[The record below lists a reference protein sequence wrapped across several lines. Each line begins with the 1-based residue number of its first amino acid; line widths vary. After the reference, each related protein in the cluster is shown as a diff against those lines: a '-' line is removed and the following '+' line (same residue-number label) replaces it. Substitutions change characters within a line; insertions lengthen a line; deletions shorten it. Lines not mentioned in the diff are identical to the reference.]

1 MPLAAFNQTK
11 TTMNPSF
18 ATLGKPTRS
27 NRSRGFA
34 LVITLSLM
42 VLLTLLAVG
51 LLTLS
56 AVSLRAGGQGEA
68 MATAK
73 NNARL
78 ALVLAIGELQK
89 TLGPDKAITAPSG
102 LLAEQP
108 AKPNLTGVWESWDFN
123 PNSGTLNYEDE
134 KEQRFR
140 RWLVSNADSTSA
152 AQKNFGTI
160 PWQGKTVELV
170 GKGSLGEDAGDEQT
184 ATAGLVP
191 VVQNGRVSGSYA
203 WHVSDEAAKARINLY
218 RKPVEPTE
226 ALARKRAMLVGHRPD
241 PAVLKGTR
249 GGSLGFLPKDL
260 TSKEYDAAAATTGK
274 VVDLNQVDLLGA
286 RDRIKQFRNDVTP
299 YSLGLLTDVRRGGLK
314 QDLSSVFEMNT
325 TLPTEFTGK
334 KLYQSTHGITGVS
347 DPFWSTLSG
356 YYNVFRSITNPD
368 SRPTFYQ
375 RPAESILVTNPA
387 PPKKYY
393 PGPVIAKIETLF
405 SYVTRDSHANWV
417 GTLHGVDP
425 TMSFMGHLVYTPLV
439 TLHNPYNINLSFD
452 TLEVIIRNPPVAFNF
467 YVNDQP
473 QNSRLVPLTDMF
485 VYASDRTEKSFALQI
500 ANWSSPSAS
509 SPTGP
514 IVMLPGQT
522 LVCGPYLNPEA
533 CFADTKGT
541 PFFDWQNNLTG
552 YKADASGTA
561 TVNPIKAK
569 PGFAG
574 RCVGFDV
581 DWTTPTHGDLN
592 SGQQTDNNQG
602 VLGLRATDRI
612 HMEYGLEQPT
622 VGLNTE
628 FQVTAKLTANGST
641 LDYGG
646 MSFQYRD
653 AATLKKLFKKT
664 YRYPTTGDVTAAQT
678 YAPNTEPIARHA
690 LAKTVAVFSAYQ
702 RTCNGGVYETNKR
715 TETNGALNVQRDGR
729 LAGMPFLFHNP
740 ARNVISVNLQ
750 REKLGAHSHEL
761 NFQPLSGSVDDVFEL
776 DAANRTP
783 CLTGNTTL
791 RGIKSGSYLELPTG
805 PMQTIADFRRSNALS
820 SSYLPNLTQ
829 PVGNSVIS
837 PLLATNKVVQT
848 DTNMASYALLD
859 PSVLANHALYDRFY
873 FSTFA
878 TDGKT
883 TPDAVFEGF
892 LKDGKRLA
900 SQAFEAY
907 LPPGKTVEEAKSDLF
922 AAGKPKATAYQTAAE
937 YQLVRGPFNVNSISV
952 QAWKAMLATLNKSDI
967 YTLWAKSGTLAILKS
982 EGVPIPAMSL
992 LNGGKIGAAFDP
1004 KNIDDAKTNEWN
1016 GYRDLSDSELEE
1028 LAKQIVEQV
1037 RRRGPFLSLSEFVN
1051 RRVGS
1056 ESELTRSGA
1065 LDVAL
1070 TKAKINDRV
1079 FTSQIPLDASSFAD
1093 ANLYNYKTPLAT
1105 VGNPAAGAPGWITQG
1120 DLMRILEPTATVRG
1134 DTFVIRVCGE
1144 AQDASGKIAAR
1155 AYAEAVVQRMP
1166 EYVDSLDRPSLNV
1179 YTETT
1184 AAPAN
1189 RKFGRRMTVV
1199 SFRWLSSNEI

>member
-1 MPLAAFNQTK
+1 MKNPLKNH
-11 TTMNPSF
+11 
-18 ATLGKPTRS
+18 ATHDRH
-27 NRSRGFA
+27 RRRGFA

-89 TLGPDKAITAPSG
+89 TLGPDKAITAASG
-102 LLAEQP
+102 LLVATP

-123 PNSGTLNYEDE
+123 PNSASLNYDDE

-140 RWLVSNADSTSA
+140 RWLVSNSDSTA
-152 AQKNFGTI
+152 TAQKDFGTT
-160 PWQGKTVELV
+160 PWQGKTIELV
-170 GKGSLGEDAGDEQT
+170 GKGSLGKDVKPEQK
-184 ATAGLVP
+184 AVAGLVP
-191 VVQNGRVSGSYA
+191 IVEKGKVAGSYA
-203 WHVSDEAAKARINLY
+203 WHVADESAKARINLY
-218 RKPVEPTE
+218 RKPVEPAE
-226 ALARKRAMLVGHRPD
+226 ALARKRAALVGQRPN
-241 PAVLKGTR
+241 PSMLKGANGAT
-249 GGSLGFLPKDL
+249 LGFLPKDS
-260 TSKEYDAAAATTGK
+260 TAKEYAKALATTGK
-274 VVDLNQVDLLGA
+274 VIDLNQVDLLGA
-286 RDRIKQFRNDVTP
+286 QDQIQPFRNDVTP
-299 YSLGLLTDVRRGGLK
+299 YSIGLLTDVRRGGLK

-325 TLPTEFTGK
+325 TLPNEFTGK

-347 DPFWSTLSG
+347 DPYWSMLSS
-356 YYNVFRSITNPD
+356 YYNVFRSITNLD
-368 SRPTFYQ
+368 ANPTFYQ
-375 RPAESILVTNPA
+375 RPTESSLITNPL
-387 PPKKYY
+387 PPKKFY

-405 SYVTRDSHANWV
+405 TYVTRDSHANWV

-439 TLHNPYNINLSFD
+439 TLHNPYNVNISFD
-452 TLEVIIRNPPVAFNF
+452 NLEVIIRNPPVAFNF

-485 VYASDRTEKSFALQI
+485 VYGSDRIEKSFALRI
-500 ANWSSPSAS
+500 GNWSSPSAS
-509 SPTGP
+509 TPTGP
-514 IVMLPGQT
+514 IVMKPGQT

-552 YKADASGTA
+552 YKADASGSA
-561 TVNPIKAK
+561 SINPINAK

-581 DWTTPTHGDLN
+581 DWTTPTHNGLG

-612 HMEYGLEQPT
+612 HMEYALEQPT
-622 VGLNTE
+622 MGLNTE
-628 FQVTAKLTANGST
+628 FQVTAKLTANGAT

-646 MSFQYRD
+646 LSFQYRD

-664 YRYPTTGDVTAAQT
+664 YRYPTSGSLTADQT
-678 YAPNTEPIARHA
+678 YVPNTESIAKHA
-690 LAKTVAVFSAYQ
+690 RAKTVAVFSAYA

-740 ARNVISVNLQ
+740 ARNVVSVNLQ

-761 NFQPLSGSVDDVFEL
+761 NFQPLPGSVDDVFEV
-776 DAANRTP
+776 DATNRTP
-783 CLTGNTTL
+783 SLMGNTTL
-791 RGIKSGSYLELPTG
+791 RGVKSGSYLELPTG

-829 PVGNSVIS
+829 PVANSLIS
-837 PLLATNKVVQT
+837 PLLATGKVVQT

-859 PSVLANHALYDRFY
+859 HSVLANHALYDRFY

-878 TDGKT
+878 TDAKI
-883 TPDAVFEGF
+883 TPDTVFQGFMNEGK
-892 LKDGKRLA
+892 LLP
-900 SQAFEAY
+900 SQLFEAY
-907 LPPGKTVEEAKSDLF
+907 LPAGKTVEDAKSELF
-922 AAGKPKATAYQTAAE
+922 AAGKPRATAYQTAAE
-937 YQLVRGPFNVNSISV
+937 YQLVRGPFNVNSTSV
-952 QAWKAMLATLNKSDI
+952 QAWQAVLSTLNQSDVS
-967 YTLWAKSGTLAILKS
+967 TLWAKSAKLEVLQSA
-982 EGVPIPAMSL
+982 GVPMPSMTLI
-992 LNGGKIGAAFDP
+992 NGGRINGGAPDPNKID
-1004 KNIDDAKTNEWN
+1004 NAKTNEWN
-1016 GYRDLSDSELEE
+1016 GYRELSDTEVEE

-1037 RRRGPFLSLSEFVN
+1037 RLRGPFLSMSEFVN
-1051 RRVGS
+1051 RRIGS

-1065 LDVAL
+1065 LELAL
-1070 TKAKINDRV
+1070 DKANINDRV
-1079 FTSQIPLDASSFAD
+1079 FTSQIPLDVTHFAD
-1093 ANLYNYKTPLAT
+1093 VNLYNYKTPLAS
-1105 VGNPAAGAPGWITQG
+1105 VGNPAAGAPGWISQG
-1120 DLMRILEPTATVRG
+1120 DLMHVLEPAATVRG

-1144 AQDASGKIAAR
+1144 AQDTSGKVTAR

-1166 EYVDSLDRPSLNV
+1166 EYVDSVDRPSLNV
-1179 YTETT
+1179 YTEST

-1189 RKFGRRMTVV
+1189 QRFGRRMAVV
-1199 SFRWLSSNEI
+1199 SFRWLTSNEI

>member
-1 MPLAAFNQTK
+1 
-11 TTMNPSF
+11 MNPF
-18 ATLGKPTRS
+18 PAARRQPPQLR
-27 NRSRGFA
+27 RRRGFA

-89 TLGPDKAITAPSG
+89 TLGPDKAVTASSG
-102 LLAEQP
+102 LLAEVP

-123 PNSGTLNYEDE
+123 PNSGTLDYESE

-140 RWLVSNADSTSA
+140 RWLVSNPDFTAV
-152 AQKNFGTI
+152 AQKNFGAT
-160 PWQGKTVELV
+160 PWQGKNVELV
-170 GKGSLGEDAGDEQT
+170 GKGSLGESAKDEQRV
-184 ATAGLVP
+184 TAGLVP
-191 VVQNGRVSGSYA
+191 VAEQGKVAGSYA
-203 WHVSDEAAKARINLY
+203 WHVADEAAKARINLY

-241 PAVLKGTR
+241 PAVMKSTSGTA
-249 GGSLGFLPKDL
+249 LAFLPKDL
-260 TSKEYDAAAATTGK
+260 TDKDYEAAVATTGK
-274 VVDLNQVDLLGA
+274 VLDLNQVDLLGA
-286 RDRIKQFRNDVTP
+286 RDQIKQFRNDVTP

-314 QDLSSVFEMNT
+314 QDLSSLFEMST
-325 TLPTEFTGK
+325 TQANPVLPNEFNGK

-347 DPFWSTLSG
+347 DPYWSTLAG

-368 SRPTFYQ
+368 SNPTFYQ
-375 RPAESILVTNPA
+375 RPAESLLVTNPA
-387 PPKKYY
+387 PPRKFY

-405 SYVTRDSHANWV
+405 TYVTRDSHANWV
-417 GTLHGVDP
+417 NTLHGVDP
-425 TMSFMGHLVYTPLV
+425 QMSFMGHLIYTPLV

-452 TLEVIIRNPPVAFNF
+452 SLEVIIRNPPVAFNF
-467 YVNDQP
+467 YVNDRP
-473 QNSRLVPLTDMF
+473 QSSRLVPLTDMF
-485 VYASDRTEKSFALQI
+485 VYGSDRTEKSFALRI

-509 SPTGP
+509 SPSGQ
-514 IVMLPGQT
+514 IIMKPGQT
-522 LVCGPYLNPEA
+522 LVCGPYLNPDA
-533 CFADTKGT
+533 AFADTKGT

-552 YKADASGTA
+552 YKADASGSA
-561 TVNPIKAK
+561 TINPIKAK

-581 DWTTPTHGDLN
+581 DWITPTHNGLN

-612 HMEYGLEQPT
+612 HMEYALEQPT

-628 FQVTAKLTANGST
+628 FQVTAKLTANGAT

-646 MSFQYRD
+646 LSFQYRD
-653 AATLKKLFKKT
+653 SATLKKLFKKT
-664 YRYPTTGDVTAAQT
+664 YRYPLTGSLTADQT
-678 YAPNTEPIARHA
+678 YAPNTEAISKHAR
-690 LAKTVAVFSAYQ
+690 AKTVAVFSAYA

-715 TETNGALNVQRDGR
+715 TETNGALNVQRDGQ
-729 LAGMPFLFHNP
+729 LAGMPFLFHNA
-740 ARNVISVNLQ
+740 ARNVVSVNLQ

-761 NFQPLSGSVDDVFEL
+761 NFQPLPGSVDDVFEV
-776 DAANRTP
+776 DSSFRTP
-783 CLTGNTTL
+783 SLTGNTTL

-805 PMQTIADFRRSNALS
+805 PLQTLADFRRSNALS

-829 PVGNSVIS
+829 PVANSLIS
-837 PLLATNKVVQT
+837 PLLTTGKVVQT
-848 DTNMASYALLD
+848 DATIASYALLD
-859 PSVLANHALYDRFY
+859 HSVLANHALYDRFY

-878 TDGKT
+878 TDGKV
-883 TPDAVFEGF
+883 TPDTVFEGF
-892 LKDGKRLA
+892 LKSGKRLA
-900 SQAFEAY
+900 SQAYQAY
-907 LPPGKTVEEAKSDLF
+907 LPPGRTVEEAKEELF

-937 YQLVRGPFNVNSISV
+937 YQLVRGPFNVNSTSV
-952 QAWKAMLATLNKSDI
+952 QAWKAVLATLNKSDI
-967 YTLWAKSGTLAILKS
+967 YTLWAKGGTLEVLKS
-982 EGVPIPAMSL
+982 EGTPIPAMSL
-992 LNGGKIGAAFDP
+992 INGGKIGAAPDAI
-1004 KNIDDAKTNEWN
+1004 KIDNAKTNEWN
-1016 GYRDLSDSELEE
+1016 GYRELAEYEIEE

-1037 RRRGPFLSLSEFVN
+1037 RLRGPFLSLSEFVN
-1051 RRVGS
+1051 RRIGA

-1065 LDVAL
+1065 LELAL
-1070 TKAKINDRV
+1070 AKAKINDQV
-1079 FTSQIPLDASSFAD
+1079 FTTQIPLETTHFAD

-1105 VGNPAAGAPGWITQG
+1105 VGNPAAGAPGWISQG
-1120 DLMRILEPTATVRG
+1120 DLLRILEPAATVRA

-1144 AQDASGKIAAR
+1144 AQDANGKVTAR

-1166 EYVDSLDRPSLNV
+1166 EYVDPIDRPSLNV
-1179 YTETT
+1179 YTESS

-1199 SFRWLSSNEI
+1199 SFRWLSGDEI